1 MSRPRQR
8 IQFCTSFDDTRIAY
22 ATAGSGPPLLRVGN
36 WLTHLE
42 LDWEGPVW
50 SHWFEELSRDRTLIR
65 YDLRGSGLS
74 ERSTQHL
81 SLDAW
86 IHDLKSVADD
96 LNLRRFPLLGLCQG
110 ATIALAFAARH
121 PDRVSRLVL
130 YGGYTR
136 GAFARDASAKQRKQA
151 EALETMIKVGWGQQN
166 AAYRQVFVDLLM
178 PGCSDEQ
185 RRYMATLERES
196 ASAGM
201 ASRLWRAFHEID
213 VRDLA
218 HEVEAPT
225 LVLHTRNDGMVPF
238 QEGCR
243 LAELIPDSEFIQLN
257 GENHILTA
265 DEPAWGRFISELRRF
280 LSEDVSQD
288 EIRRFP
294 TDGMGDGSEHGEPH
308 LAQEGFSSLTPR
320 EREVLDLMAQGRSN
334 GEIAEQLFISPKTVR
349 NHVTHIFSKLH
360 VGRRAEAIVQ
370 AREVGFGRNG
380 AA

>member
-1 MSRPRQR
+1 M
-8 IQFCTSFDDTRIAY
+8 AY
-22 ATAGSGPPLLRVGN
+22 ATAGSGPPLVRVGN

-74 ERSTQHL
+74 ERSRSNL

-86 IHDLKSVADD
+86 VRDLEAVADD

-121 PDRVSRLVL
+121 PERVSRLVL

-136 GAFARDASAKQRKQA
+136 GAFAHGASAKQRKQA
-151 EALETMIKVGWGQQN
+151 EALETMIKVGWGRQN
-166 AAYRQVFVDLLM
+166 AAYRQVFVNLLM

-196 ASAGM
+196 ASAGT

-218 HEVEAPT
+218 PKVDVPT

-243 LAELIPDSEFIQLN
+243 LAELIPDSEFVPLN

-265 DEPAWGRFISELRRF
+265 GEPAWSRFLTELRRF
-280 LSEDVSQD
+280 LSEDASQD
-288 EIRRFP
+288 DIRRLP
-294 TDGMGDGSEHGEPH
+294 ADGLGDGSQHGEPS
-308 LAQEGFSSLTPR
+308 LAHERFGSLTPR

-334 GEIAEQLFISPKTVR
+334 GEIAELLFISPKTVR
-349 NHVTHIFSKLH
+349 NHVTHIFSKLQ

-380 AA
+380 AG